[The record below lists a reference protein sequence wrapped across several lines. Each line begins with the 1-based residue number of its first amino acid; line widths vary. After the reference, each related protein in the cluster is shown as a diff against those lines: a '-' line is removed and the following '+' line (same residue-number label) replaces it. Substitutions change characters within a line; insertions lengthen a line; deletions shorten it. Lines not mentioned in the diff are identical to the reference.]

1 MNVFKNIPSLAKGFG
16 LLLILFTTAASL
28 KAQDATIT
36 NNTLCSM
43 KVVLKGVDASG
54 TCAPCWMPTAVIV
67 APGQT
72 IVVTLTGG
80 GVCNQ
85 DYAVVAHVRA
95 ECGGPTL
102 KIADYSC
109 NPCGTGLLPSS
120 GNFTIPA
127 GCCFYALP
135 YPASANVVCSG
146 TDLTID
152 IN

>member
-1 MNVFKNIPSLAKGFG
+1 M
-16 LLLILFTTAASL
+16 LILTIASSSL

-43 KVVLKGVDASG
+43 KVVLKGADVSG
-54 TCAPCWMPTAVIV
+54 TCTPCWMPNAVIV

-72 IVVTLTGG
+72 LVVTLTGG

-102 KIADYSC
+102 KVADYSC
-109 NPCGTGLLPSS
+109 TPCGSGVLPSS
-120 GNFTIPA
+120 GNFTIPG
-127 GCCFYALP
+127 GCCFYAVP
-135 YPASANVVCSG
+135 YTASVNVVCSG
-146 TDLTID
+146 TDLSID